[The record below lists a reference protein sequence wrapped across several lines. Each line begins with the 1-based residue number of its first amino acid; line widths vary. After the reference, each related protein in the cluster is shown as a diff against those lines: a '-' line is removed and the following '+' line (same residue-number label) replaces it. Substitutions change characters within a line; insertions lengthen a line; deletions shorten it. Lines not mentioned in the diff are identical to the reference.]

1 VGLAQ
6 PGEEI
11 VELTIIA
18 GRRLCERTP
27 EGGGY
32 TGMRGREFNTN
43 DPSIHAV
50 LTCTRRLLGSFGN
63 HLNLQ
68 RR

>member
-1 VGLAQ
+1 
-6 PGEEI
+6 
-11 VELTIIA
+11 
-18 GRRLCERTP
+18 
-27 EGGGY
+27 
-32 TGMRGREFNTN
+32 MRGREFNTN